1 MKIGLI
7 GTGRLGLCF
16 SLLVE
21 RAGYSVL
28 ASDNRED
35 YIKDLRKRVVG
46 TTEPDVHDLLWSSK
60 NIEFTTDNERV
71 VRECD
76 IIFTLVATPS
86 LEDGSYDV
94 SNVDDVVSDIQLS
107 LIHI

>member
-16 SLLVE
+16 ALLVE

-35 YIKDLRKRVVG
+35 YIKDLRKGVVG
-46 TTEPDVHDLLWSSK
+46 TTEPNVHDLLWSSK
-60 NIEFTTDNERV
+60 NIELQLIMNELLKSV
-71 VRECD
+71 
-76 IIFTLVATPS
+76 ILFS
-86 LEDGSYDV
+86 LW
-94 SNVDDVVSDIQLS
+94 L
-107 LIHI
+107 LLLR